1 MYTNLHKK
9 ILKLHHKNPP
19 ENSISRAFPSTIT
32 LLQLL
37 TELAHV
43 LHLRWVYGNEDDE
56 YADICLC
63 GENEC
68 RGIAARPGSSVMQ
81 RSIQHYDEVIKV
93 LDLRNN
99 RETVRVDTIT
109 KAQSV
114 KKPPGSRK
122 TPDDT
127 VNIFHLTYLLNIS
140 KQRSKMMK
148 LGLQAARAREK
159 SHQLANML
167 PGCFGVPALSPPRS
181 PKGKM
186 MPNLYKE
193 ELEMAS
199 MHGLPSDSEEDENMK
214 HVPNLRELLKSFEAR
229 KLRDDLG
236 FQDPLVGTI
245 LRYILKWSEEAGP
258 RGRSNPGLEEALGW
272 YEEKLLPR
280 GRLGLLD
287 PIVGHVLRDLVN
299 WYKFRRY
306 PAHATETGTTTTNSE
321 MAASSSKSLDE
332 DSEERGGRTQSS
344 DARST
349 FSSQSSRS
357 FLSTVDRYLNNRPSS
372 SPSSLYS
379 PSSPSRRRQTQSP
392 RAKAK
397 VSWGKNIVHQSP
409 ARRSRARTPERP
421 RSALGRNGVW
431 EMWKRWMGHP
441 SATTVEG
448 ILAGR
453 EVEGSMKN
461 GSNSS
466 KEWKETATFTP
477 YSPTKGKSRRSSH
490 ESLSEGGSPRGA
502 ASPSGSRMESP
513 MWSSG
518 PKDLDIPIQP
528 AANADGTH
536 KSQDAEDS
544 SVEWDKVDWGH
555 GLLKPQEITDAC
567 MFDDGVVKIRGI
579 RPWPGTMR
587 WFYWLHKTFR
597 HPTSDE
603 LANFGKTWIGLRIT
617 TLQGGT
623 APQKLTL
630 NSRPTEREVRAVMK
644 RVLKLVPSRIGRR
657 KFAEDANRG
666 NLYPLVWADMNK
678 LESYLS
684 KMEASR
690 GTQF

>member
-1 MYTNLHKK
+1 MSTLHR
-9 ILKLHHKNPP
+9 
-19 ENSISRAFPSTIT
+19 NSHEHSFSRAFPSTMIIT
-32 LLQLL
+32 LPP
-37 TELAHV
+37 TVDGIGKCSA
-43 LHLRWVYGNEDDE
+43 LRWVYGNEDDE

-148 LGLQAARAREK
+148 RGLEAARAREK

-167 PGCFGVPALSPPRS
+167 PGCFGLPALSPPRS
-181 PKGKM
+181 PKGKL
-186 MPNLYKE
+186 MPSSYKE
-193 ELEMAS
+193 ELEVAS
-199 MHGLPSDSEEDENMK
+199 VHALPSDSDDDEKVK
-214 HVPNLRELLKSFEAR
+214 HVPKIRELLKSFEAY

-287 PIVGHVLRDLVN
+287 PIVGHVLRDLLN

-306 PAHATETGTTTTNSE
+306 PAHATKTGTTTTNSE
-321 MAASSSKSLDE
+321 KAASSSKSLDF
-332 DSEERGGRTQSS
+332 DSEERGGRPQSS
-344 DARST
+344 DAQST

-357 FLSTVDRYLNNRPSS
+357 FHSMADHFPNNRPSS

-409 ARRSRARTPERP
+409 ARKSRARTPERP
-421 RSALGRNGVW
+421 RSALGRKGVW
-431 EMWKRWMGHP
+431 EMWKRWMGQP

-453 EVEGSMKN
+453 EVERSKKN
-461 GSNSS
+461 GKNY

-477 YSPTKGKSRRSSH
+477 YSPTKGKSRRSSK
-490 ESLSEGGSPRGA
+490 ESLSEGGSPRGPGSS
-502 ASPSGSRMESP
+502 SPESP
-513 MWSSG
+513 MSSPMWRPAG
-518 PKDLDIPIQP
+518 PTDLDIPIQ
-528 AANADGTH
+528 AAADADATH
-536 KSQDAEDS
+536 KSKEPEDS
-544 SVEWDKVDWGH
+544 SIEWDKVDWGH

-567 MFDDGVVKIRGI
+567 MFDDGVIVIRGI
-579 RPWPGTMR
+579 GPWPGTMR

-597 HPTSDE
+597 HPTTDE
-603 LANFGKTWIGLRIT
+603 LADFGKSWIGLRIT

-630 NSRPTEREVRAVMK
+630 NTRPTEREVRAVMK
-644 RVLKLVPSRIGRR
+644 RILKLVPSRIGRR
-657 KFAEDANRG
+657 KFVEDASRG
-666 NLYPLVWADMNK
+666 NMYPLVWADMNK

-690 GTQF
+690 GTHF

>member
-1 MYTNLHKK
+1 
-9 ILKLHHKNPP
+9 
-19 ENSISRAFPSTIT
+19 
-32 LLQLL
+32 
-37 TELAHV
+37 
-43 LHLRWVYGNEDDE
+43 
-56 YADICLC
+56 
-63 GENEC
+63 
-68 RGIAARPGSSVMQ
+68 MQ

-122 TPDDT
+122 TPDDI

-148 LGLQAARAREK
+148 RGLEAAKAREK

-181 PKGKM
+181 PKAKL
-186 MPNLYKE
+186 MPNSYKE
-193 ELEMAS
+193 ELEVAS
-199 MHGLPSDSEEDENMK
+199 GHALPSDSEDDNKMT
-214 HVPNLRELLKSFEAR
+214 HVPKIRELLKSFEAF

-258 RGRSNPGLEEALGW
+258 QGRSNPGLEEALGW
-272 YEEKLLPR
+272 YNEKLLPR

-287 PIVGHVLRDLVN
+287 PIVGHVLRDLLN

-306 PAHATETGTTTTNSE
+306 PAHTTKTGTTTSNSE
-321 MAASSSKSLDE
+321 MAAASSSKSLEYSDW
-332 DSEERGGRTQSS
+332 DDRGGRPQSC
-344 DARST
+344 DAHST

-357 FLSTVDRYLNNRPSS
+357 FHSMPDHYPNNHRPSS

-379 PSSPSRRRQTQSP
+379 PSSPSHRRQTHQSP

-397 VSWGKNIVHQSP
+397 VSWGQNIVH
-409 ARRSRARTPERP
+409 RATTPERP
-421 RSALGRNGVW
+421 RSALGRKGVW

-453 EVEGSMKN
+453 EVERSKKKRKN
-461 GSNSS
+461 S
-466 KEWKETATFTP
+466 KETATFTP
-477 YSPTKGKSRRSSH
+477 YSPTKGKSRRSSK

-502 ASPSGSRMESP
+502 GIISSPLIPMSSP
-513 MWSSG
+513 RLR
-518 PKDLDIPIQP
+518 DIDIPIQ
-528 AANADGTH
+528 ADADATH
-536 KSQDAEDS
+536 KSTEAAE
-544 SVEWDKVDWGH
+544 SVEWEQVDWGH

-567 MFDDGVVKIRGI
+567 MFDDGVVKIRGVG
-579 RPWPGTMR
+579 PWPGTMR

-597 HPTSDE
+597 HPTTDE
-603 LANFGKTWIGLRIT
+603 LADFGKSWIGLRIT

-623 APQKLTL
+623 APHKLTM

-657 KFAEDANRG
+657 KFVEDASRG
-666 NLYPLVWADMNK
+666 NMYPLVWADMNK
-678 LESYLS
+678 LETYLS
-684 KMEASR
+684 KMESSR
-690 GTQF
+690 GTNL